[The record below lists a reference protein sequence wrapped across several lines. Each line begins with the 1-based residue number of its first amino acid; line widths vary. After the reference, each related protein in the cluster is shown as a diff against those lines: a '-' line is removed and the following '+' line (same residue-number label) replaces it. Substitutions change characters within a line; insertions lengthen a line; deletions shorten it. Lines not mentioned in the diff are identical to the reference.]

1 MISVRKNPDDIP
13 SILQSAQTEK
23 AIATLLEIGKFVGYP
38 RLDILMHEEVLGKLL
53 EIHYNKCAFCE
64 VGISIQDSTAFITHY
79 RSPELYY
86 WLVYE
91 WTNLLPVCEECKL
104 YEDSQFPIMNK
115 HKRVKKPPTDRM
127 LWRADSDIHL
137 AEDPLIINPELDIPE
152 KYIAIDRK
160 GNLQPIKR
168 NLRAASTITAYKINM
183 GSSAVARHRII
194 RDITQKFYRA
204 SEQLLEETYRYPA
217 PVTLLQKYFEPV
229 LTELNAM
236 AAQRTPHAMLGKN
249 MIFNFEYFFIE
260 ECEDFEIMR
269 LLEQVQVH
277 FIETITPFIPIDFPE
292 EQRAVEDN
300 TLILESM
307 FIKNIRCFDKLS
319 IDLPHIHTKE
329 NITLI
334 VGTNGTGKSTILQ
347 LIALG
352 LSNIPKPPINYGWE
366 NVVHGNKDAGH
377 LVLRLQGFGEEVNV
391 KFKID
396 KHGVMNTG
404 SHRRYF
410 EMIRENLLILGY
422 STGKRGLRNYD
433 FQHRTFAPIASLFG
447 ENGFLKSEDDHS
459 TYTFIENN
467 IESIKKVVNRL
478 LAPSKTALEN
488 LQNQKIEQQLLGLNK
503 DGDFVF
509 QTSSGESL
517 ISAMSDGFQTVF
529 SWILDLCVRAIQHPF
544 DLEKPESIQAIVLID
559 EIDVHLSPNLQRT
572 LIPRLSEVFPN
583 TQFIIGTQSPF
594 MIQSMSANNIISL
607 EWEDERIIAHPL
619 LMEGMPWA
627 WTISEIL
634 ARLLGNVTE
643 ISPIMDNYLTELSQA
658 IGKDDKL
665 YAEQLYLKIKNA
677 LPKLSPYHEYLE
689 IIAKDFFS
697 TTDEK

>member
-1 MISVRKNPDDIP
+1 MISVRKNPNDIP
-13 SILQSAQTEK
+13 AILQSPETEE
-23 AIATLLEIGKFVGYP
+23 IIQTLLEIGKFVGYP
-38 RLDILMHEEVLGKLL
+38 RLDILMHQDVLGKLL

-64 VGISIQDSTAFITHY
+64 AGISIEESTAFLTHY

-86 WLVYE
+86 WLIYE

-115 HKRVKKPPTDRM
+115 HKRVKSPPENRM

-137 AEDPLIINPELDIPE
+137 AEEPLIINPELDVPE
-152 KYIAIDRK
+152 KYLAIDRD
-160 GNLQPIKR
+160 GNFQPIKR

-194 RDITQKFYRA
+194 RQITQKLYESA
-204 SEQLLEETYRYPA
+204 TQLLEETVLYPT
-217 PVTLLQKYFEPV
+217 PFPLLQKYFETA

-236 AAQRTPHAMLGKN
+236 AAQRTPHSMLGKN
-249 MIFNFEYFFIE
+249 MVFNFEYFFVDD
-260 ECEDFEIMR
+260 CEDFEVMR
-269 LLEQVQVH
+269 VLEQVQVH
-277 FIETITPFIPIDFPE
+277 FIETITPFLTIDFPE
-292 EQRAVEDN
+292 EHKVSEDN

-329 NITLI
+329 NVTLI

-347 LIALG
+347 LIAMG

-366 NVVHGNKDAGH
+366 NVIHGNKDAGH
-377 LVLRLQGFGEEVNV
+377 LVLRLQGFGEEVNI

-396 KHGVMNTG
+396 RNGVMHTG
-404 SHRRYF
+404 SHKRYF
-410 EMIRENLLILGY
+410 EIIRENLLILGY
-422 STGKRGLRNYD
+422 STGKKGLKNYD

-459 TYTFIENN
+459 TYSYIENN
-467 IESIKKVVNRL
+467 IETIRKIVNRL
-478 LAPSKTALEN
+478 LAPSKEITENKHDEKLE
-488 LQNQKIEQQLLGLNK
+488 KGLLGLNK

-509 QTSSGESL
+509 QTSTGEALLSV
-517 ISAMSDGFQTVF
+517 MSDGFQTVF

-544 DLEKPESIQAIVLID
+544 DLEHPESIQAIVLID

-572 LIPRLSEVFPN
+572 LIPRLSEIFPN

-594 MIQSMSANNIISL
+594 MIQSMASNNILAL
-607 EWEDERIIAHPL
+607 EWEDERIITHPL
-619 LMEGMPWA
+619 LLEGMPWA

-643 ISPIMDNYLTELSQA
+643 ISPIMDKYLTELSQA
-658 IGKDDKL
+658 MEKNDKL

-689 IIAKDFFS
+689 IIAKDLLNS
-697 TTDEK
+697 DE

>member
-1 MISVRKNPDDIP
+1 MISVRKNPNNIP
-13 SILQSAQTEK
+13 PILQSSQTQQ
-23 AIATLLEIGKFVGYP
+23 AIETLLEIGKFVGYP

-64 VGISIQDSTAFITHY
+64 TGISIEESTAFLTHY

-86 WLVYE
+86 WLIYE

-115 HKRVKKPPTDRM
+115 HKRVKTPPEDRT

-137 AEDPLIINPELDIPE
+137 AEDPLIINPELDVPE
-152 KYIAIDRK
+152 KYIAIDRQ

-194 RDITQKFYRA
+194 REITQKLYQA
-204 SEQLLEETYRYPA
+204 ATDLLEETVRYPA
-217 PVTLLQKYFEPV
+217 PYSLLQKYFEPV

-249 MIFNFEYFFIE
+249 MLFNFEYFFIE

-269 LLEQVQVH
+269 VLEQVQVH
-277 FIETITPFIPIDFPE
+277 FIETITPFVKIDFPE
-292 EQRAVEDN
+292 EQRASEDN

-352 LSNIPKPPINYGWE
+352 LANIPKPPINYGWE

-377 LVLRLQGFGEEVNV
+377 LVLRLQGFGEEVNI

-396 KHGVMNTG
+396 RSGVMHTG

-410 EMIRENLLILGY
+410 EMIRENLLVLGY

-459 TYTFIENN
+459 TYFYIENN
-467 IESIKKVVNRL
+467 IEAIRKIVNRL
-478 LAPSKTALEN
+478 LTPSLQVTENEHDEKLE
-488 LQNQKIEQQLLGLNK
+488 QGLLGLNK
-503 DGDFVF
+503 DGDFIF
-509 QTSSGESL
+509 QTTSGESL

-544 DLEKPESIQAIVLID
+544 DLDHPESIQAIVLID

-594 MIQSMSANNIISL
+594 MIQSMASNNIISL

-643 ISPIMDNYLTELSQA
+643 ISPIMDDYLTELSQA
-658 IGKDDKL
+658 IDKNDKL
-665 YAEQLYLKIKNA
+665 YAEQLYLKIKNG

-697 TTDEK
+697 VTSKK